1 MVPLP
6 NGGDTSGNGGVAG
19 SGVASSGVGSV
30 NQAGANTGGAASAGA
45 GDNAAS
51 TSNNN
56 TTANGSKG
64 QDEDAPP
71 PVTAIASCE
80 KRNPM
85 DGTREFETNNAT
97 EANQLLALKNRGGVQ
112 GINF

>member
-6 NGGDTSGNGGVAG
+6 NGGVGDPGAP
-19 SGVASSGVGSV
+19 SSGVVSV
-30 NQAGANTGGAASAGA
+30 GTATQAGTNAGGSASAGA

-56 TTANGSKG
+56 TAANGKKG

-71 PVTAIASCE
+71 PVTAIAMKLLDMRLKPSGAIISSV
-80 KRNPM
+80 M
-85 DGTREFETNNAT
+85 GEFTAPQRHEIVILRSGCRKG
-97 EANQLLALKNRGGVQ
+97 E
-112 GINF
+112 IY